1 MNTILVVDDEKN
13 YLVVLDTLLSE
24 EGYEVT
30 TADGGVEAL
39 QVLKESDLDLVLT
52 DLKMPHMDGIEL
64 LENIKKINPD
74 IPVIMMTAYGTIDT
88 AIEAMKKGAYDYIT
102 KPFQNEELKLNIRK
116 AINAYYLLRENR
128 QLTQALGG
136 RFRFDNIVGKSKPML
151 KIFELIEKVAVTKAA
166 VLITGETGTG
176 KELIAKAVHYNSP
189 RRDRP
194 FISVNC
200 SALTQTLLES
210 ELFGHEKGA
219 FTGAISTKKG
229 RFEMAHE
236 GSLFLDE
243 VGETSPSLQV
253 KLLRTLQEMEFERVG
268 GTKTLKVD
276 VRIIAASNRD
286 LKEEVQKGNFRE
298 DLYYRLNVVH
308 IHIPPLRDRPDDIP
322 LLVSHFIDKFS
333 KETGKSDITTISP
346 DAMKNIYNRN
356 LSGNVRELEHIIE
369 RAIILCSG
377 NVIQAGDLPEE
388 TPETDETGPDLGKLI
403 TLPTN
408 LPQSL
413 EAIEAKLIE
422 EALIQSN
429 YVQAHAADLLGITKS
444 LLQYKMKKYNL
455 DVPKT

>member
-1 MNTILVVDDEKN
+1 MDTVLVVDDEKN
-13 YLVVLDTLLSE
+13 YLLVLDTLLSE
-24 EGYEVT
+24 EGYEII
-30 TADGGVEAL
+30 TAESGIKAL
-39 QVLKESDLDLVLT
+39 QILEESELDLVVT
-52 DLKMPHMDGIEL
+52 DLKMPKMNGIEL
-64 LENIKKINPD
+64 LEHIKKNNPD
-74 IPVIMMTAYGTIDT
+74 LPVIMMTAYGTIDT

-116 AINAYYLLRENR
+116 AIDAYHLLRENR
-128 QLTQALGG
+128 QLNQALRG

-151 KIFELIEKVAVTKAA
+151 KIFELIEKVAATKAT
-166 VLITGETGTG
+166 VLIAGETGTG
-176 KELIAKAVHYNSP
+176 KELIAKAIHYNSP
-189 RRDRP
+189 RRDKP

-200 SALTQTLLES
+200 TALTETLLES
-210 ELFGHEKGA
+210 ELFGHEKGS

-229 RFEMAHE
+229 RFEIAHG

-243 VGETSPSLQV
+243 VGETSPSLQA

-276 VRIIAASNRD
+276 VRVIAASNKD

-308 IHIPPLRDRPDDIP
+308 VQIPPLRDRPDDIP

-333 KETGKSDITTISP
+333 KEIGKSDITISLE
-346 DAMKNIYNRN
+346 AMKSIYNRKWP
-356 LSGNVRELEHIIE
+356 GNVRELEHIIE
-369 RAIILCSG
+369 RAVILCSG
-377 NVIQAGDLPEE
+377 DVIQASDLPEAS
-388 TPETDETGPDLGKLI
+388 PEAGEIGPDLDKLI
-403 TLPTN
+403 ALPTN

-422 EALIQSN
+422 RALIQSN

-444 LLQYKMKKYNL
+444 LLQYKMNKYNL
-455 DVPKT
+455 GVPKA

>member
-13 YLVVLDTLLSE
+13 YLVVLDALLSE

-30 TADGGVEAL
+30 TADSGVKAL
-39 QVLKESDLDLVLT
+39 EILKESDLDLVLT
-52 DLKMPHMDGIEL
+52 DLKMPLMDGIEL

-74 IPVIMMTAYGTIDT
+74 LPVIMMTAYGTIDT
-88 AIEAMKKGAYDYIT
+88 AIEAMKKGAYDYVT

-116 AINAYYLLRENR
+116 AIGAYHLLMENR
-128 QLTQALGG
+128 QLSQALGG
-136 RFRFDNIVGKSKPML
+136 RFQFDNIVGKSKPML
-151 KIFELIEKVAVTKAA
+151 KIFELIEKVAVTRAA

-176 KELIAKAVHYNSP
+176 KELIAKAIHYNSP
-189 RRDRP
+189 RWDKP

-200 SALTQTLLES
+200 SALTETLLES
-210 ELFGHEKGA
+210 ELFGHEKGS

-229 RFEMAHE
+229 RFEMAHG

-286 LKEEVQKGNFRE
+286 LKEEVQKENFRE

-308 IHIPPLRDRPDDIP
+308 IKIPPLRDRPDDIP

-333 KETGKSDITTISP
+333 KETGKSDITISP
-346 DAMKNIYNRN
+346 EAMKRIYNRKWP
-356 LSGNVRELEHIIE
+356 GNVRELEHIIE

-388 TPETDETGPDLGKLI
+388 TPEAGETGSDLGKLI
-403 TLPTN
+403 TLPTS

-422 EALIQSN
+422 RALIQAN
-429 YVQAHAADLLGITKS
+429 YVHTHAADLLGIPRQ
-444 LLQYKMKKYNL
+444 LLEYKITKYNL
-455 DVPKT
+455 ARTRS

>member
-1 MNTILVVDDEKN
+1 MDTVLVVDDEKN
-13 YLVVLDTLLSE
+13 YLLVLDALLSE
-24 EGYEVT
+24 EGYEVI
-30 TADGGVEAL
+30 TAESGMEAL
-39 QVLKESDLDLVLT
+39 QILKEAELDLVVT
-52 DLKMPHMDGIEL
+52 DLKMPKMNGIEL
-64 LENIKKINPD
+64 LEHIKESNPD
-74 IPVIMMTAYGTIDT
+74 LPVIMMTAYGTIDT

-116 AINAYYLLRENR
+116 AIDAYHLLRENR
-128 QLTQALGG
+128 QLNQALRR

-151 KIFELIEKVAVTKAA
+151 KIFELIEKVAATKAA

-176 KELIAKAVHYNSP
+176 KELIAKAIHYNSP
-189 RRDRP
+189 RRDKP
-194 FISVNC
+194 FISINC
-200 SALTQTLLES
+200 AALTETLLES
-210 ELFGHEKGA
+210 ELFGHEKGS

-229 RFEMAHE
+229 RFEIAHG

-276 VRIIAASNRD
+276 VRVIAASNKD
-286 LKEEVQKGNFRE
+286 LKKEVQEGNFRK

-308 IHIPPLRDRPDDIP
+308 IQIPPLRDRPDDIP

-333 KETGKSDITTISP
+333 KEMGKSHITISP
-346 DAMKNIYNRN
+346 EAMRSIYNRKWP
-356 LSGNVRELEHIIE
+356 GNVRELEHIIE
-369 RAIILCSG
+369 RAVILCSG
-377 NVIQAGDLPEE
+377 NVIQISDLPEE
-388 TPETDETGPDLGKLI
+388 PREAGQIEPDWGKLI

-422 EALIQSN
+422 RALIQSN
-429 YVQAHAADLLGITKS
+429 YVQARAAALLGITKS
-444 LLQYKMKKYNL
+444 LLQYKMNKYNL
-455 DVPKT
+455 SIPKA

>member
-1 MNTILVVDDEKN
+1 MDTILVVDDEKN
-13 YLVVLDTLLSE
+13 YLLVLDTLLSE
-24 EGYEVT
+24 EGYEVI
-30 TADGGVEAL
+30 TAESGIKAL
-39 QVLKESDLDLVLT
+39 QILEEAELDLVVT
-52 DLKMPHMDGIEL
+52 DLKMPKMSGIKL
-64 LENIKKINPD
+64 LEHIKKNNPD
-74 IPVIMMTAYGTIDT
+74 LPVIMMTAYGTIDT

-116 AINAYYLLRENR
+116 AIDAYQLLRENR
-128 QLTQALGG
+128 QLNQALRG
-136 RFRFDNIVGKSKPML
+136 RFRFDNIVSKSKPML
-151 KIFELIEKVAVTKAA
+151 KIFELIEKVAATKAA

-176 KELIAKAVHYNSP
+176 KELIAKAIHYNSQ
-189 RRDRP
+189 RRDKP

-200 SALTQTLLES
+200 TALTETLLES
-210 ELFGHEKGA
+210 ELFGHEKGS

-229 RFEMAHE
+229 RFEIAHG

-276 VRIIAASNRD
+276 VRVIAASNKD
-286 LKEEVQKGNFRE
+286 LKEEVKKGNFRE

-308 IHIPPLRDRPDDIP
+308 IQIPPLRDRPDDIP

-333 KETGKSDITTISP
+333 REIGKSDITISP
-346 DAMKNIYNRN
+346 EVMKSIYNRKWP
-356 LSGNVRELEHIIE
+356 GNVRELEHIIE
-369 RAIILCSG
+369 RAVILCSG
-377 NVIQAGDLPEE
+377 DVIKISDLPEE
-388 TPETDETGPDLGKLI
+388 PEETGEIGLDLDKLI

-422 EALIQSN
+422 RALIQSN

-444 LLQYKMKKYNL
+444 LLQYKMNKYNL
-455 DVPKT
+455 GIPKA